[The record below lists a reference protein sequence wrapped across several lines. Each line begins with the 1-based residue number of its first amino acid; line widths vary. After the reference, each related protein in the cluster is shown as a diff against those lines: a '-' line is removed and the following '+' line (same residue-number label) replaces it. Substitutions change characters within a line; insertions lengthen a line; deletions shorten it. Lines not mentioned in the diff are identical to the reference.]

1 MDQNIPTKNEEF
13 NGRNS
18 TDIPSHGTVPKWLEE
33 ISQKIVQSHNNRVEK
48 NKSLAYSLDVKNFFE
63 GLDSRNRR
71 RHESSSAKYGRRSS
85 LASQLLEEKSVS
97 NIAMTQSEYLIPTL
111 DEKFDWKSL
120 NRDPYQEDLEK
131 SWKSL
136 DHFKQSHKGRLDS
149 AKNFILDSKIDFDS
163 VLSPIFSNDEVGS
176 YSPSLLDQTVP
187 NRSRSEMSNYHK
199 STTSKSQIEMYPRRY
214 DSSFEKKLSE
224 YQLNIDKE
232 NKLREEIISEL
243 LAENERITERLK
255 RHSLERGGEPDGPT
269 FFKYNSN
276 SKYKSKSSKVKVA
289 KESVFIIPEL
299 PSGQTLIIDILTT
312 WGDKYYV
319 GLNGIEIFGIDGKLV
334 KVKKITAVPPD
345 VNVLPKCNADPRVVT
360 NLLDGVC
367 KTQDDM
373 HIWLAP
379 FEMGCSHIITIEFEK
394 VETLA
399 MIRIW
404 NYNKSR
410 IHSYR
415 GVRDI
420 VMFLDDMAIF
430 KGEIA
435 KACGGMLGS
444 IEAFGDTILF
454 TTDDE
459 ILESIS
465 KNDSSYSFLTSGP
478 ATPTIMERP
487 PTSALISD
495 IRPVTGPATKSS
507 PTDQILLGASQI
519 ELVLLSNW
527 GHLTMI
533 GLTGFEL
540 VQDNDTVINIKQ
552 NNLTCN
558 IKSDNYTLS
567 NLIDGVNITNDD
579 TNMWCAPFEF
589 GEEVIIRMN
598 FDDFKYVS
606 GIRIWN
612 YNSSLETSYAGVR
625 AMKILLDG
633 KPVKNPLTK
642 NEIFILR
649 RAPGNQHYDYVQDI
663 KFVEELTVGDI
674 HNEMPS
680 LLDQDE
686 LYEPSA
692 MPEGFVIQFVIFST
706 WGDQYYCGLNGL
718 ELYNQYGKKILLD
731 EQNICAYPE
740 SVNSLPELIGDVR
753 TPNKLIDGVNNDH
766 TGSHSWLAPIIP
778 KHLNRIYVV
787 MDEPIVV
794 SLVKLWNYS
803 KTPMRG
809 IKEFGILVDDLLVYN
824 GTLHKYSVNK
834 DGYQTVVFTE
844 NEAILGEEYD
854 DVLRKSAFSQD
865 VVLLDQDVRT
875 TTGGS
880 LPEAD
885 PALRPFTSVNLYDRG
900 YTSY

>member
-1 MDQNIPTKNEEF
+1 MDQNIPAKSEEF

-33 ISQKIVQSHNNRVEK
+33 ISQKIAQSHNSRVEK
-48 NKSLAYSLDVKNFFE
+48 SKGLSYSLDVRNFFE
-63 GLDSRNRR
+63 GLDARNR

-85 LASQLLEEKSVS
+85 LASHLLDEKTV
-97 NIAMTQSEYLIPTL
+97 AVTQSEYLIPRL
-111 DEKFDWKSL
+111 DEKFDWNKSL
-120 NRDPYQEDLEK
+120 NREQLDLEK

-149 AKNFILDSKIDFDS
+149 AKNFALDPKLDFDS
-163 VLSPIFSNDEVGS
+163 VLSPISDELGS
-176 YSPSLLDQTVP
+176 YNPSLLDQTVP
-187 NRSRSEMSNYHK
+187 NRSHSEMSNY
-199 STTSKSQIEMYPRRY
+199 RY
-214 DSSFEKKLSE
+214 DPLFEKKLSE
-224 YQLNIDKE
+224 YQLKVDKE

-243 LAENERITERLK
+243 LAENERISERLK
-255 RHSLERGGEPDGPT
+255 RHSLEREPEGPT
-269 FFKYNSN
+269 LFKYN

-299 PSGQTLIIDILTT
+299 PSGRTLLIDILTT
-312 WGDKYYV
+312 WGDKHYV
-319 GLNGIEIFGIDGKLV
+319 GLNGIEIFGLDGKLV

-345 VNVLPKCNADPRVVT
+345 VNVLPECNADPRVVT

-367 KTQDDM
+367 RTQDDM

-420 VMFLDDMAIF
+420 VMFLDDTPVF

-495 IRPVTGPATKSS
+495 MRPVTGPATKGS

-527 GHLTMI
+527 GHLTTI

-540 VQDNDTVINIKQ
+540 VQGNDTVINIKQ

-558 IKSDNYTLS
+558 IKSETCPLS
-567 NLIDGVNITNDD
+567 NLIDGVNITNNE
-579 TNMWCAPFEF
+579 TNMWCVPFEF
-589 GEEVIIRMN
+589 GEEVVIRMD

-625 AMKILLDG
+625 ALKILLDG
-633 KPVKNPLTK
+633 KPVKNPVTK

-663 KFVEELTVGDI
+663 KFVEDLAVGDV
-674 HNEMPS
+674 HDELPS

-686 LYEPSA
+686 FYEPSA
-692 MPEGFVIQFVIFST
+692 MPEGFVIQLIVFST

-718 ELYNQYGKKILLD
+718 ELYNQYGRRILLD

-740 SVNSLPELIGDVR
+740 SVNSLPELVGDVR

-794 SLVKLWNYS
+794 SVIKLWNYS
-803 KTPMRG
+803 KTPRRG

-824 GTLHKYSVNK
+824 GTLGKYSVSK

-844 NEAILGEEYD
+844 NEAILGEEYGA
-854 DVLRKSAFSQD
+854 VLRNSAFSQD